1 MKVGRKALEALLTAT
16 RREQSINGKNQPQV
30 SSTVLHYTP
39 ADSEAIFT
47 ANIVKDGKTSLSR
60 FSFKQEKAA
69 DKATIIPVPDIE
81 RMLGVLKYHGDMVTL
96 THDSGKVRIKSKN
109 KQTTLTGGFDAKSY
123 ANSQHN
129 LKEAN
134 NQAFERVKQIKDNV
148 YHLQDGSSI
157 APFYSV
163 SLPSQEMYDALRC
176 DGINGQKLNRYK
188 FASDGAAL
196 TVSVGDVFKGMT
208 TTTLV
213 DDYAG
218 KDFDATFEGGLENI
232 FKHYSGDV
240 KLSFLDFTEYGQGI
254 RLIINFANGD
264 FVLQAG
270 VLGV

>member
-1 MKVGRKALEALLTAT
+1 MKVSRGALVALLAAT
-16 RREQSINGKNQPQV
+16 RREQSINGKSQPQV
-30 SSTVLHYTP
+30 SSTVLHY
-39 ADSEAIFT
+39 DSDVVYT

-69 DKATIIPVPDIE
+69 EETIVIPVPDIE
-81 RMLGVLKYHGDMVTL
+81 RMLGVLKYHGDMVSL
-96 THDSGKVRIKSKN
+96 AHDDGKVRIKSKS

-129 LKEAN
+129 LKQAN
-134 NQAFERVKQIKDNV
+134 NQAFERAKQIKDNV
-148 YHLQDGSSI
+148 YRLQDGGTIS
-157 APFYSV
+157 PFYTV
-163 SLPSQEMYDALRC
+163 SLPSQEVYDAVRC

-188 FASDGAAL
+188 FASDGSTL

-218 KDFDATFEGGLENI
+218 KDFEATFEGGLENV
-232 FKHYSGDV
+232 FKHYTGDV
-240 KLSFLDFTEYGQGI
+240 KLSFLDFTEHGQGI

-264 FVLQAG
+264 FVFQAG
-270 VLGV
+270 VLHV

>member
-1 MKVGRKALEALLTAT
+1 MKVGRKALEALLAAT
-16 RREQSINGKNQPQV
+16 RREQSINGKVQPQV
-30 SSTVLHYTP
+30 SSTVIRYEDDIVST
-39 ADSEAIFT
+39 T
-47 ANIVKDGKTSLSR
+47 NIVKDGKTSLSR

-69 DKATIIPVPDIE
+69 TDSSAVPIPDIE

-96 THDSGKVRIKSKN
+96 TFADGKVRVKSKN

-129 LKEAN
+129 LT
-134 NQAFERVKQIKDNV
+134 QAADQAVQRSGQIKDNV
-148 YHLQDGSSI
+148 YHLQDGGTVT
-157 APFYSV
+157 PFYTV
-163 SLPSQEMYDALRC
+163 SLPSKEVYDAVRC

-188 FASDGAAL
+188 FASDGSTL

-218 KDFDATFEGGLENI
+218 RDFEAVFEGGLENI

-254 RLIINFANGD
+254 RLIINFGNGD
-264 FVLQAG
+264 FVFQAG
-270 VLGV
+270 VLNV